1 MPGGRVRTLLGAGLA
16 IAASLVSGGC
26 YSAPSHISAL
36 NLDNPDELAV
46 AAPKYWDA
54 TDLSTQAFAPR
65 PRVAIVEFS
74 VEYVTEKRLGLFGS
88 RPVADVGEISITGG
102 IADIVGFGRESLD
115 LDEETMKSIPGA
127 IRPHF
132 EQRLVQAGFE
142 VLPPGRV
149 VESDAFGSL
158 QGLKP
163 GDLYPVVYHNVIG
176 SDTGR
181 PKEVRVFPSA
191 ELKVLDGDSQAQR
204 ETIRQLLTQCGAQ
217 IALIVRIRVGADD
230 GFASVEQ
237 DSEIRVISAGEPDMP
252 AGRLTALRSILSDA
266 SITKTDGFELF
277 SGSVTYADPDL
288 YRAEL
293 SRLIGPFT
301 GMAITTLRG
310 GPERAATGMVSG
322 KAPPIDTGR
331 D

>member
-1 MPGGRVRTLLGAGLA
+1 MRTLLGAGLVLA
-16 IAASLVSGGC
+16 GGLAMGGC

-36 NLDNPDELAV
+36 NLDNPGDLAV

-54 TDLSTQAFAPR
+54 KDLSTEAFAPR

-102 IADIVGFGRESLD
+102 IADIVGFGRESLE
-115 LDEETMKSIPGA
+115 LDEETMKSLPGA
-127 IRPHF
+127 ILPHF

-142 VLPPGRV
+142 ILPPGRV
-149 VESDAFGSL
+149 VESGAFQSL
-158 QGLKP
+158 PGLKP
-163 GDLYPVVYHNVIG
+163 GDLYPVVYHNLIG

-181 PKEVRVFPSA
+181 PKEVRVFPSTD
-191 ELKVLDGDSQAQR
+191 LKVLDGDSLAQR
-204 ETIRQLLTQCGAQ
+204 EAIRQLLAQCGGE
-217 IALIVRIRVGADD
+217 IGLIVRIRVGADD
-230 GFASVEQ
+230 GFASIEQ
-237 DSEIRVISAGEPDMP
+237 DSEIRVISAGGPDIP

-266 SITKTDGFELF
+266 TITKTDGFELF
-277 SGSVTYADPDL
+277 SGSVTYADPEL

-322 KAPPIDTGR
+322 KSPPFDPGR